1 VLETAETTQIALA
14 AATCLEAAAEAAE
27 VARSARDIPLL
38 AETTRLASTVLA
50 EARVRVAA
58 SPMPAALGARQEAEL
73 QLATARA
80 HEKRVKGR
88 ASARTWARLANAW
101 QERGIPYQAA
111 KCHWWQALAELRSG
125 NGRDGARDALHAA
138 WRLASPLPAGP
149 LCGALLDLA
158 ARSRLDLP
166 IDDAHPVPP
175 EPASRARVQ
184 DRRVAVPV
192 IDHAAVPISGAIADL
207 IRPPETDGKPFGLSP
222 RELEV
227 LLILSE
233 GRTDR
238 EIAERL
244 FISQRTVHIHVR
256 RVLAK
261 LGATSRTQAA
271 SIAWRAGVVPAVPT
285 GPSVR

>member
-1 VLETAETTQIALA
+1 M
-14 AATCLEAAAEAAE
+14 
-27 VARSARDIPLL
+27 S
-38 AETTRLASTVLA
+38 S
-50 EARVRVAA
+50 
-58 SPMPAALGARQEAEL
+58 ALGARQEADL

-80 HEKRVKGR
+80 HERRVQGR
-88 ASARTWARLANAW
+88 ASARVWARLARAW
-101 QERGIPYQAA
+101 EDRGIPYQAA
-111 KCHWWQALAELRSG
+111 KCHWWRALAELRGSG
-125 NGRDGARDALHAA
+125 GREAARDALHAA

-166 IDDAHPVPP
+166 IDADHPVPVAPAPARRP
-175 EPASRARVQ
+175 EA
-184 DRRVAVPV
+184 RRVAVP
-192 IDHAAVPISGAIADL
+192 IAAVPAGPAPGPIAQL
-207 IRPPETDGKPFGLSP
+207 IQPSEPTGQPFGLSP

-227 LLILSE
+227 LFILSE

-256 RVLAK
+256 RVLSK

-271 SIAWRAGVVPAVPT
+271 SIAWRAGVIPGAPPAPT
-285 GPSVR
+285 VR